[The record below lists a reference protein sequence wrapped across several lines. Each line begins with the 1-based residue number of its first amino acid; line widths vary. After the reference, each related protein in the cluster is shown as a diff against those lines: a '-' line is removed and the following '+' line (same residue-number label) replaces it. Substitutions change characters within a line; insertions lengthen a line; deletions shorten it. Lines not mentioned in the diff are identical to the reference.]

1 MRRLVPLVVII
12 GALATLVIACVE
24 SRTAL
29 PPASRAPTEAYRE
42 ARDMLKE
49 MSPAGTVAEQ
59 AERARAENLYLGGL
73 WHYENWRY
81 EKALGYLERAVR
93 ADPAHH
99 KAREYLRKTK
109 AILDVQNDKA
119 ARALEALSK
128 DRRRIAGLLTEIERG
143 LQKAREHRR
152 AAESYDP
159 EKDAELP
166 REKLLLRAI
175 ENYGRCVM
183 QCDRVL
189 EIVRWMPY
197 KVDLS
202 GQRKQAK
209 GLREEARKALE
220 EKKRELETFRR
231 GEGLKG
237 EAGEGGAKDK
247 DAGIL
252 WRKYL
257 VYPEDWEQLEPCAEN
272 PDRTPRLREEPAWMK
287 AIRAKLDRKVSF
299 EFVDEPLSDAINA
312 LQTMTRVNMIIDP
325 RATAGGADVPIN
337 LKVSDI
343 SLDLA
348 LTWILKLAELDYVLK
363 DNAVFISKP
372 ENLRGEVVLKI
383 YDVRDIAESL
393 TFGSPE
399 IPEFAAKS
407 EDVKKPPRLTVT
419 DLADMIQSRIMPES
433 WAAEL
438 GTSIEERGGQLVVMQ
453 RAKVH
458 KLIEELLV
466 DLRKSEKL
474 KVVAGGRP
482 LEVRD
487 EFLEEIGVQF
497 ADEQKK
503 PAKPKRRSWSS
514 QIIPSFVWDEIAA
527 RTTEGDEHRE
537 KPAWK
542 RDMRRQMRRRVTFEF
557 EDTPVEEAISFL
569 QTLCKVGVV
578 LDAAAFRGTDAA
590 ADKPVTLKV
599 TDMPLDEA
607 LRRVLALAGLDYALK
622 HEAIFISTP
631 ENLASEVDLKIYD
644 VRDLVDSYFKWTT
657 PPMVAEKK
665 PAEVSCKDLAK
676 MIRERVK
683 PDSWSEK
690 LGTSIEAREG
700 QLVVMQRPEI
710 HRLIV
715 KLLASFRERQ
725 KLLIEVEKRFLEE
738 KEAPPLDP

>member
-1 MRRLVPLVVII
+1 MSRLIPLA
-12 GALATLVIACVE
+12 ALA
-24 SRTAL
+24 AL
-29 PPASRAPTEAYRE
+29 PVACASGRVEQPSPSTEAYRE
-42 ARDMLKE
+42 ARGMLKE

-59 AERARAENLYLGGL
+59 AERAVAENLYLAGL
-73 WHYENWRY
+73 WHYEELRY
-81 EKALGYLERAVR
+81 QKALEYFERAVR
-93 ADPAHH
+93 ADLAHH
-99 KAREYLRKTK
+99 KAREYLKKTK
-109 AILDVQNDKA
+109 AILDVNSEKM
-119 ARALEALSK
+119 ARVFDSLSK
-128 DRRRIAGLLTEIERG
+128 GRVRIAGLLTEIDKG
-143 LQKAREHRR
+143 LEKAREHRS
-152 AAESYDP
+152 AAERYDP
-159 EKDAELP
+159 KTDAELP

-202 GQRKQAK
+202 GRKQQAQA
-209 GLREEARKALE
+209 LREEARKALDQ
-220 EKKRELETFRR
+220 KKRELETLRR
-231 GEGLKG
+231 AQGLKS
-237 EAGEGGAKDK
+237 EAGEGGGKDEEGSIPWEK
-247 DAGIL
+247 
-252 WRKYL
+252 RL
-257 VYPEDWEQLEPCAEN
+257 VYPPHWVKILYKGEKGSP
-272 PDRTPRLREEPAWMK
+272 EPADEPEWKRAMRKQMDRRVTFDLKEKPFSK
-287 AIRAKLDRKVSF
+287 AIDQLQALTKVRMILDPKARK
-299 EFVDEPLSDAINA
+299 DEVRKPV
-312 LQTMTRVNMIIDP
+312 T
-325 RATAGGADVPIN
+325 

-343 SLDLA
+343 ELGLA
-348 LTWILKLAELDYVLK
+348 LKWMCRLAGVDYLLRK
-363 DNAVFISKP
+363 DGVFIARP
-372 ENLRGEVVLKI
+372 ENLAGTVELRE
-383 YDVRDIAESL
+383 YDVRDLLAKAPPANAGYITIDGEK
-393 TFGSPE
+393 
-399 IPEFAAKS
+399 AKS
-407 EDVKKPPRLTVT
+407 QATSS
-419 DLADMIQSRIMPES
+419 LAEMIRSRIMPDT

-438 GTSIEERGGQLVVMQ
+438 GASIEERGGQLVVMQ
-453 RAKVH
+453 RPRVH
-458 KLIEELLV
+458 KLIEELLAI
-466 DLRKSEKL
+466 LRKSEKL
-474 KVVAGGRP
+474 KVVAGGGP

-578 LDAAAFRGTDAA
+578 LDPATFRGADAA

-599 TDMPLDEA
+599 TDTPFDEA
-607 LRRVLALAGLDYALK
+607 LGKVLALAGLDYALK

-665 PAEVSCKDLAK
+665 PGEVSCKDLAK
-676 MIRERVK
+676 MIRERVR

-700 QLVVMQRPEI
+700 RLVVMQRPDV
-710 HRLIV
+710 HKLIE

-725 KLLIEVEKRFLEE
+725 KLLREVEKQFE
-738 KEAPPLDP
+738 KARREKKPTSSP